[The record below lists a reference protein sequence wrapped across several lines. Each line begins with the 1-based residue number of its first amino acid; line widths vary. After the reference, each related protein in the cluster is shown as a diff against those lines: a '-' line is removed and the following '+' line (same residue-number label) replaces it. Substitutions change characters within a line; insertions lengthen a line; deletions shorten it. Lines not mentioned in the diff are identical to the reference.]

1 MYLVYVI
8 EDNET
13 PMYVGI
19 TGRRLRKRFQEHT
32 RNLLNKKQGDFK
44 MTALVSARTKS
55 DANWCEKYFIKKYDT
70 FHNGLNETP
79 GGNNGV
85 LKHSE
90 ATKKKISEH
99 WYKYFETHD
108 VWNKG
113 KTGYLSEESLNIMRE
128 AKLGRTFDHT
138 EETKRK
144 QSDSHKGKI
153 LSSEHRKK
161 LSKAKIKKYKIIKP
175 NGDIE
180 IIENITKYCQDNNL
194 NAGNMVQVAKGKRK
208 QSAGYRVFSI

>member
-144 QSDSHKGKI
+144 IGTAN
-153 LSSEHRKK
+153 
-161 LSKAKIKKYKIIKP
+161 SKRYKIIKP
-175 NGDIE
+175 NGSTE
-180 IIENITKYCQDNNL
+180 IIQNLTQYCREHDL
-194 NAGNMVQVAKGKRK
+194 HAAGMVQVSKGNYK
-208 QSAGYRVFSI
+208 QHKGYKCQSITGDKKI